1 LETNGDLNN
10 IDELYLKEEVPNS
23 ANIIK
28 DLKPKIIFKKVEV
41 KPQQLNSTLVSTSTI
56 LSNANNN
63 SENI

>member
-1 LETNGDLNN
+1 METNGDLNN